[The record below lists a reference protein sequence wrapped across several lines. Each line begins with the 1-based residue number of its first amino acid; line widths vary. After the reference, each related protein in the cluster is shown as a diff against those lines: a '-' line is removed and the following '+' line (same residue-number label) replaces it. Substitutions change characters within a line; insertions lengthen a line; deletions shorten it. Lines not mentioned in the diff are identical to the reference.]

1 MAIADV
7 AASGE
12 GEAGEEFDALVA
24 AALPDGFDWDWPFT
38 HDIADDL
45 TILEDAISLV
55 GDNPL
60 VPSSSRE
67 AANRVAQVEK
77 LATRLDALQARL
89 LSELDRS
96 TAWEADGH
104 RSAKAMVKF
113 HANLSIAEAT
123 ARQQCVAMVRT
134 LPNIGVEW
142 AAGRLGTCQVRTLA
156 RAHANPRVRDHMP
169 AAEDWFLEHGLA
181 DDYRLFASL
190 VTNWVRLVDED
201 GTLDV
206 NERNH
211 RNRKARLT
219 QDSVDL
225 SWRLE
230 AEMAALQGAEMDRIL
245 EEFIEAEWQIDW
257 AATVAEWG
265 DDACIEKMPR
275 TPAQRRCDALHRI
288 FRQAVGLRLGETTAA
303 IETNIVL
310 DQATWERSLTRLAG
324 ADVEPMGGAE
334 AAEHLDNGHRCATID
349 GVPVEPV
356 EAAAHSL
363 VGALRR
369 VVLDAASVPIDLGRK
384 RTFTGLS
391 RLAAQLGSTTCYWP
405 GCDVASS
412 ACQIDHLD
420 PYTPRPGPD
429 PNGTQPSGGGAT
441 NPHNSGTACGCHNRF
456 KERGF
461 TVVRTSTGGF
471 EIRRP
476 DGSILERAQR

>member
-7 AASGE
+7 VASGE
-12 GEAGEEFDALVA
+12 GEADDEFDALVA
-24 AALPDGFDWDWPFT
+24 AALPTGFDWDWPFT

-45 TILEDAISLV
+45 TILGDAISLV

-60 VPSSSRE
+60 VPNSSRE
-67 AANRVAQVEK
+67 AARRVAQVEA
-77 LATRLDALQARL
+77 LATRLDALRARL
-89 LSELDRS
+89 LSELGES
-96 TAWEADGH
+96 VAWEADGH

-113 HANLSIAEAT
+113 HANLSVAEAT
-123 ARQQCVAMVRT
+123 IRQQCVALTCT
-134 LPNIGVEW
+134 LPKVGAEW

-169 AAEDWFLEHGLA
+169 AAEGWFLEHGLA
-181 DDYRLFASL
+181 DDHRLFAAM

-201 GTLDV
+201 GTLTT

-219 QDSVDL
+219 QDSIDL

-230 AEMAALQGAEMDRIL
+230 AEMAALQGAEVDRIL
-245 EEFIEAEWQIDW
+245 QEFIEAEWQIDW
-257 AATVAEWG
+257 EATVAEWG
-265 DDACIEKMPR
+265 DDACIDKMPR

-288 FRQAVGLRLGETTAA
+288 FRQAVGHGVGEPTAG
-303 IETNIVL
+303 IDTNIVL
-310 DQATWERSLTRLAG
+310 DQATWERALARLAG
-324 ADVEPMGGAE
+324 ADVEPMDGAD
-334 AAEHLDNGHRCATID
+334 AAEQIDNGHRSSTVD

-363 VGALRR
+363 IGALRR

-391 RLAAQLGSTTCYWP
+391 RLAVQLGSSTCYWP

-412 ACQIDHLD
+412 SCQLDHLT

-429 PNGTQPSGGGAT
+429 PNTASLPGGT
-441 NPHNSGTACGCHNRF
+441 NPGNGGPACGWHNRW

-461 TVVRTSTGGF
+461 TVIRNESGGF
-471 EIRRP
+471 DIRRP
-476 DGSILERAQR
+476 DGSLLERAAR